1 MMKTTTLL
9 RTGTIGV
16 IISALCC
23 FTPLLVLILGAIG
36 LAAWVGY
43 LDYVLMPALLFFV
56 GLIIYAITRKSKA
69 SCDENASGKT
79 GKCEPSKG
87 DQS

>member
-1 MMKTTTLL
+1 MKNSTLL
-9 RTGTIGV
+9 KIGTFGV

-23 FTPLLVLILGAIG
+23 FTHVLVLLFGAFG

-56 GLIIYAITRKSKA
+56 GLIIYAVNRKSKETFA
-69 SCDENASGKT
+69 ENANCHT
-79 GKCEPSKG
+79 SKG
-87 DQS
+87 QQS

>member
-1 MMKTTTLL
+1 MKTSTLL

-23 FTPLLVLILGAIG
+23 FTPVLALIFGAVG

-56 GLIIYAITRKSKA
+56 GLIIYAVNQKSKA
-69 SCDENASGKT
+69 ACSINTNCKT
-79 GKCEPSKG
+79 DNCQTSKG
-87 DQS
+87 DKS

>member
-1 MMKTTTLL
+1 MKTSTLL
-9 RTGTIGV
+9 KTGTIGV

-23 FTPLLVLILGAIG
+23 FTPVLVLVFGAVG

-56 GLIIYAITRKSKA
+56 GLIIYAVNRKTKLPYTI
-69 SCDENASGKT
+69 NANCKT
-79 GKCEPSKG
+79 GNCQK
-87 DQS
+87 